1 MFSRI
6 GLCVD
11 LKNFFSQANGV
22 AGIGALNLFFFI
34 IIIILSEWSDSQCV
48 TASYRQ
54 GSSTQS
60 LLHFVGLAYQDK
72 DIVLRFIIEYSSI
85 KDFYRPLGNKE

>member
-1 MFSRI
+1 MLERHQVFPMFSRI

-34 IIIILSEWSDSQCV
+34 IIIILSE
-48 TASYRQ
+48 
-54 GSSTQS
+54 
-60 LLHFVGLAYQDK
+60 
-72 DIVLRFIIEYSSI
+72 
-85 KDFYRPLGNKE
+85 